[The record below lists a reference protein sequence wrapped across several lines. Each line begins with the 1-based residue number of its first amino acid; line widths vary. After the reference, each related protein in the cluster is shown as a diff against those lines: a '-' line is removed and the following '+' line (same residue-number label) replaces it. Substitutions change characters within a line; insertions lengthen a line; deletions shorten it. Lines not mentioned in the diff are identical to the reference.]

1 MNTEYYEEL
10 NTFGVADAETEAM
23 LERLSVDAGLTAQAL
38 EAYVPSVPLE
48 GDGTG
53 QTGAVEPTLSEAMRY
68 SLFSGGKKIRPALVI
83 ETCRMFGGTVAA
95 ALPFACGLEMIHTY
109 SLIHDD
115 LPCMDNDNL
124 RRGKPTNHKVYGEA
138 IAVLAGDALLTDA
151 FRVVSGNTQV
161 PPAVRAE
168 AVMVLSGAA
177 GSPGMVSGQVMDMK
191 GEKEHLSLAG
201 LENLH
206 RHKTGALICA
216 AVKLGCLAA
225 GVPLDDDRAVSVT
238 QYAEKLGIAF
248 QVVDDVLDVT
258 SQPSVLGK
266 STGKDL
272 AEGKTTFLTYYTPE
286 QAMKYAAGLTGEAVQ
301 AIGAYPENGV
311 LRALAKYLL
320 KRKN

>member
-1 MNTEYYEEL
+1 MC
-10 NTFGVADAETEAM
+10 
-23 LERLSVDAGLTAQAL
+23 
-38 EAYVPSVPLE
+38 PSVPLK

-168 AVMVLSGAA
+168 AVTVLSGAA

-238 QYAEKLGIAF
+238 QYA
-248 QVVDDVLDVT
+248 
-258 SQPSVLGK
+258 GK
-266 STGKDL
+266 ARDCFSGGGRRARCHLTAVCPRKEHGEGSCRGKNHVSDL
-272 AEGKTTFLTYYTPE
+272 LYS
-286 QAMKYAAGLTGEAVQ
+286 
-301 AIGAYPENGV
+301 
-311 LRALAKYLL
+311 RASNEIC
-320 KRKN
+320 RRTDR

>member
-1 MNTEYYEEL
+1 MDHKEQYQSYL
-10 NTFGVADAETEAM
+10 
-23 LERLSVDAGLTAQAL
+23 AQAMSAL
-38 EAYVPSVPLE
+38 EHACAHFLPE
-48 GDGTG
+48 
-53 QTGAVEPTLSEAMRY
+53 ESEVCRAARY
-68 SLFSGGKKIRPALVI
+68 SLMGGGKRIRAVLVLSV
-83 ETCRMFGGTVAA
+83 CDMLGGNMQAAEQFAA
-95 ALPFACGLEMIHTY
+95 AVEMLHCY